1 MTLEE
6 RIPIKVLFDR
16 KDAAEW
22 QRLNPVIDDGELV
35 VELDTHRLK
44 VGDGKLNYND
54 LPYYE
59 GPRGESITK
68 AQLSEN
74 GDLSVWIGEKET
86 KLGNIKGQ
94 KGDKGTSITD
104 ITKDGE
110 TLTIKLSDDSQK
122 TFNIPNGQKGDR
134 GKSVESARVDES
146 GNFYVTIEGQSE
158 KLLGNIKGG
167 KGDKGD
173 SLKFEDL
180 TPEQIA
186 QIKAK
191 DVDLSS
197 YATKAELKEID
208 VSKQLTDYLQKT
220 EADKTYLKKS
230 DKVELPRDLVKT
242 GDIADVVRKSDLTA
256 YATKDELKKI
266 SVGQAIPVFTTS
278 YKYDKSY
285 LKSYSS
291 DSYRG
296 TWSVNE
302 DASKLLAGDI
312 VALEITNTSERAK
325 NYLIVSVVSS
335 SRSSITSISR
345 ELSKDKP
352 EGTTFL
358 TQKDADKIYAT
369 KQHKHEID
377 DINGLRDALSHKAND
392 HDYLEQSTADS
403 LYLAKHEIEGYLSSY
418 VRSADI
424 RSQLNN
430 IGKLKDTKT
439 GQFLDV
445 MIVDNG
451 QVPHDT
457 SGMIVFERA

>member
-1 MTLEE
+1 MAEN
-6 RIPIKVLFDR
+6 IPLRVQFKR
-16 KDAAEW
+16 MKAAEW
-22 QRLNPVIDDGELV
+22 ARSNVVLLEGEIGF
-35 VELDTHRLK
+35 ETDTGFAK
-44 VGDGKLNYND
+44 FGDGINQFKNLKYLTGPQGKTGETGPHGPTGATGPQGKTGETGPQGPPGPTGETGPKGD
-54 LPYYE
+54 TGAKVVSGTVDSGVLTLRLDDQSQVTVE
-59 GPRGESITK
+59 GDFRGPRG
-68 AQLSEN
+68 
-74 GDLSVWIGEKET
+74 
-86 KLGNIKGQ
+86 
-94 KGDKGTSITD
+94 DKGETGPAGPKGADGKMTFEQL
-104 ITKDGE
+104 TKE
-110 TLTIKLSDDSQK
+110 QREQL
-122 TFNIPNGQKGDR
+122 
-134 GKSVESARVDES
+134 
-146 GNFYVTIEGQSE
+146 
-158 KLLGNIKGG
+158 

-173 SLKFEDL
+173 PGPRGADGQRGA
-180 TPEQIA
+180 TGPRGPEGPPG
-186 QIKAK
+186 K
-191 DVDLSS
+191 DAV
-197 YATKAELKEID
+197 
-208 VSKQLTDYLQKT
+208 
-220 EADKTYLKKS
+220 
-230 DKVELPRDLVKT
+230 LPD
-242 GDIADVVRKSDLTA
+242 DVVRKPDLTA

-278 YKYDKSY
+278 YQYDSSY
-285 LKSYSS
+285 LKYYS
-291 DSYRG
+291 DSYRA

-377 DINGLRDALSHKAND
+377 DINGLQIALSHKANAQ
-392 HDYLEQSTADS
+392 HSHSEYLEQSTADG
-403 LYLAKHEIEGYLSSY
+403 LYLAKSELQGQLSGY
-418 VRSADI
+418 VRLAEI
-424 RSQLNN
+424 QSQLNN

-439 GQFLDV
+439 SQFLDV